1 LSRRTTTDWDGRAYD
16 RLAAP
21 QEEWA
26 RRVLERM
33 PLQGTET
40 VLDAG
45 CGSGRATK
53 LLLEK
58 LPNGRVVGVDGSPSM
73 IEVARATFARDPR
86 VSLVTS
92 DLLTLTPEL
101 LGDKAGV
108 QVVDGV
114 FSNATFHWIADH
126 ERLFARILSVLRAGG
141 RLVAQCGGRGN
152 VAAWTE
158 AVETAAAR
166 EPFAAHVAGFAP
178 WNFYGPEETEE
189 RLRAAGFEEVEC
201 WLEEMPVVIPDDPM
215 NYVSTV
221 GLAAHNERLPAELHE
236 PFSAAV
242 VEAFEK
248 RVELRYVRL
257 NINARRCEGAPS
269 EARSNP

>member
-1 LSRRTTTDWDGRAYD
+1 LSERTTTDWDARTYD

-26 RRVLERM
+26 RRVLKRM
-33 PLQGTET
+33 PLEGTET

-45 CGSGRATK
+45 CGSGRATR
-53 LLLEK
+53 LLVER
-58 LPNGRVVGVDGSPSM
+58 LPDGRVIGVDGSPSM
-73 IEVARATFARDPR
+73 IEMARVAFAGEAR
-86 VSLVTS
+86 VSLLTT
-92 DLLTLTPEL
+92 DLLELTPALLEEETEL
-101 LGDKAGV
+101 AA
-108 QVVDGV
+108 VDAV

-126 ERLFARILSVLRAGG
+126 ERLFARLFSVLRPGG

-152 VAAWTE
+152 VEAWTK
-158 AVETAAAR
+158 AVETAAAN
-166 EPFAAHVAGFAP
+166 EPFATHVAGFAP
-178 WNFYGPEETEE
+178 WNFYGPEETEK
-189 RLRAAGFEEVEC
+189 RLGAAGFERIEC

-248 RVELRYVRL
+248 PVELRYVRL
-257 NINARRCEGAPS
+257 NIDARRPGE
-269 EARSNP
+269 